1 MHRWRDRAKKSSA
14 DSPLYGD
21 GTLKSYG
28 GRNCKKK
35 VTERKKLPRG
45 RCLKG
50 KCVFLRKKKAPAGTL
65 VAKPDFLRKKRPLR
79 ARWWRNRVFLRKKS
93 PCGNAGGETGF
104 FEEKKAP
111 AGTLVAKPDFFE
123 EKKRP
128 LRARWWRFRD
138 FKGKTVN
145 LI

>member
-1 MHRWRDRAKKSSA
+1 MSPGPMAHGPRAEPLGLGARLGLLGTDRM
-14 DSPLYGD
+14 LRLIGD

-65 VAKPDFLRKKRPLR
+65 VAKPDFLRKK
-79 ARWWRNRVFLRKKS
+79 
-93 PCGNAGGETGF
+93 
-104 FEEKKAP
+104 KAP

-123 EKKRP
+123 KKRP
-128 LRARWWRFRD
+128 CGHAGDDSALF
-138 FKGKTVN
+138 
-145 LI
+145 